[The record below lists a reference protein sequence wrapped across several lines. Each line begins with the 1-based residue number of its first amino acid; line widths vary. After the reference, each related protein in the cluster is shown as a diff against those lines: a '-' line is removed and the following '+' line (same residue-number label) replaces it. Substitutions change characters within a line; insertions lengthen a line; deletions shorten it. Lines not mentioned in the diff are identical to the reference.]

1 MRTIEQQIQDSKKA
15 YIEIFEKIITV
26 DEDSAEFLDLQDD
39 LEMEAFFLVNHCYG
53 NIPLTYRELYN
64 LLKLDLSKEV

>member
-39 LEMEAFFLVNHCYG
+39 LEMEAVFLVNHCYE
-53 NIPLTYRELYN
+53 NVPLTYRELYN
-64 LLKLDLSKEV
+64 LLKLDSSKEV

>member
-39 LEMEAFFLVNHCYG
+39 LEMEAVFLVNHCYG
-53 NIPLTYRELYN
+53 NAPLTYRELYN
-64 LLKLDLSKEV
+64 LLSKEV